1 MGAPLLDNQFVGHN
15 HLVRKL
21 AQNLPES
28 VDAAKDVINSIA
40 ERDIYTGD
48 GVEVVTVT
56 KAGVTRTVEKV
67 RRD

>member
-28 VDAAKDVINSIA
+28 VDAAKDVINSLLREIS
-40 ERDIYTGD
+40 TP
-48 GVEVVTVT
+48 VVNA
-56 KAGVTRTVEKV
+56 KSLLLPK
-67 RRD
+67 